1 MLVYRHS
8 EYKKAQAKYS
18 EVLDRKVELLKVNK
32 QPRISMQKKNA
43 AKKEL
48 QTLTAQSKI
57 LKKEVWQVRKL
68 LMQIKS
74 RPHTNN
80 RGGKPIHNG
89 YAMNMAEPAIRA
101 PGTSREQSV
110 NIHAMR

>member
-74 RPHTNN
+74 RPHTLSL
-80 RGGKPIHNG
+80 RQAYPQW
-89 YAMNMAEPAIRA
+89 IRYEHGRA
-101 PGTSREQSV
+101 QLSELLGHLESKALTCMP
-110 NIHAMR
+110 